1 MDLKLTLDKLNK
13 EIESL
18 KSRKIR
24 GEEQKKIVQERLTV
38 TLKELLNIT
47 GTNTIEEAIEVAK
60 ELKKNFDKKEN
71 DLKLKCEDFFNR
83 LKAI

>member
-83 LKAI
+83 LKAV

>member
-24 GEEQKKIVQERLTV
+24 GEEQKKIVQERLGT

-83 LKAI
+83 LKAV